1 MNAFYS
7 HVISL
12 EEATQLLP
20 NSYSIPVLLEYIY
33 RALTVPSSTYNRYS
47 GIRMYQS
54 LIEGSGS
61 DLLVGIDR
69 QLSKYYQNQDHS
81 EANQDSIDN
90 IVYLI
95 PSMISLLI
103 GSQFFTVH
111 LANAIIIDANHDSYN
126 TLLSSIQFCVHPF
139 YSYGISK
146 MMEDKELW
154 TSLTQQYSSVIQET
168 VSCLASFLFPHSLL
182 CSGP

>member
-69 QLSKYYQNQDHS
+69 QLSKYYQSQDHS
-81 EANQDSIDN
+81 EANQAHSQWLCLLPDMHTHM
-90 IVYLI
+90 L
-95 PSMISLLI
+95 PRSL
-103 GSQFFTVH
+103 Q
-111 LANAIIIDANHDSYN
+111 D
-126 TLLSSIQFCVHPF
+126 
-139 YSYGISK
+139 
-146 MMEDKELW
+146 
-154 TSLTQQYSSVIQET
+154 
-168 VSCLASFLFPHSLL
+168 
-182 CSGP
+182 